1 MALVVFGWFAAT
13 DLFIQMSSM
22 DVRDLLYAD
31 RLKLIEEDVTPVGVM
46 GNLEPA
52 EKKEGVSVDEA
63 GNVWYEASNP
73 VY

>member
-1 MALVVFGWFAAT
+1 
-13 DLFIQMSSM
+13 
-22 DVRDLLYAD
+22 
-31 RLKLIEEDVTPVGVM
+31 LKLIEEDIAPVGIM

-52 EKKEGVSVDEA
+52 EKKEGVDVDEG